1 MPSHYLK
8 LQNLRRRAVADELL
22 ATREALR
29 GTRPTHP
36 SVPNVYALRLLEV
49 DDDHGTRDGLV
60 VQGDGVTWS
69 MIDALY
75 DLAVRGMRAHRDQTG
90 HGGGSGC
97 TTCDQ
102 FHQVWS
108 VQVADRIRDRRGL
121 EFGTELLATSDIKPE
136 VASARVTP

>member
-1 MPSHYLK
+1 MPSRYLK
-8 LQNLRRRAVADELL
+8 LQSLRKRAVADELV

-49 DDDHGTRDGLV
+49 DDEHGMREGLV

-75 DLAVRGMRAHRDQTG
+75 DLAVSGMRAHRADSG
-90 HGGGSGC
+90 HGGGPGC
-97 TTCDQ
+97 EVCER
-102 FHQVWS
+102 FHEIWS
-108 VQVADRIRDRRGL
+108 VQMVEPIRERRGL
-121 EFGTELLATSDIKPE
+121 ESGTELLT
-136 VASARVTP
+136 T